1 MGEGIRG
8 RPLGIWM
15 IVGMQLLVAGINLL
29 DVLFGTNLADT
40 SLQRMAANDDAVKVI
55 LAAWALFVI
64 VASLWLLSLRRRGW
78 ALMMLLVGLSILAH
92 ISIWWNTPA
101 NTAWTRFA
109 LAVLTAFYLNS
120 AGVRRLFEQKH
131 EVSRIS
137 IGGRHEE

>member
-1 MGEGIRG
+1 MGEGIRR

-40 SLQRMAANDDAVKVI
+40 SLQRMAENDEAVKVT
-55 LAAWALFVI
+55 LAIWAFLVI

-78 ALMMLLVGLSILAH
+78 AMMMLLVGLSILAH
-92 ISIWWNTPA
+92 IAIWWNTPQD
-101 NTAWTRFA
+101 TAWTRFA

-120 AGVRRLFEQKH
+120 SGVRSLFEQKH
-131 EVSRIS
+131 EVSRIT
-137 IGGRHEE
+137 IGGRPEA